1 MSENISSS
9 VDAFLEYLKYASG
22 RTDNTVINYAVDL
35 SQFVDYLLAE
45 GVKDLEEI
53 RQSHVRGFLRE
64 LLAYGYSKSTVLR
77 KLSSLR
83 SWMKFLQQSGVAM
96 SDPTKGVRGP
106 KEPKRLPR
114 ALAYEDIKL
123 LLEEGPRG
131 EFEIRDRA
139 ILELLYGCG
148 LRVAEL
154 VALDW
159 EDVDIKERWLRVQ
172 GKGEKERLVPMGR
185 FAQKALTD
193 WQAVLGKNS
202 GPLFPGEGCERIA
215 VRTVHR
221 IVSRAAKRVG
231 LVGVSPHVLRHSFAT
246 HMLEGGA
253 SLRVLQELLGHQSLV
268 TTQRYLKISYE
279 QLKKGYVS
287 AHPRGRGESDV

>member
-148 LRVAEL
+148 FRVAEL

-159 EDVDIKERWLRVQ
+159 EDVDIKERWLRVR

-185 FAQKALTD
+185 FAQKALMD

>member
-1 MSENISSS
+1 
-9 VDAFLEYLKYASG
+9 
-22 RTDNTVINYAVDL
+22 
-35 SQFVDYLLAE
+35 
-45 GVKDLEEI
+45 
-53 RQSHVRGFLRE
+53 
-64 LLAYGYSKSTVLR
+64 
-77 KLSSLR
+77 
-83 SWMKFLQQSGVAM
+83 M

-139 ILELLYGCG
+139 VLELLYGCG

-159 EDVDIKERWLRVQ
+159 EDVDIKERWLRVR

-185 FAQKALTD
+185 FAQKALTE
-193 WQAVLGKNS
+193 WQAVLGKKG

-215 VRTVHR
+215 VRTVRR

>member
-35 SQFVDYLLAE
+35 SQFVDYVISQ
-45 GVKDLEEI
+45 GVEEVEKIEQAHI
-53 RQSHVRGFLRE
+53 RAFLRE
-64 LLAYGYSKSTVLR
+64 LAAYGYSKSSVLR

-83 SWMKFLQQSGVAM
+83 SWTNFLLQSGKLI

-114 ALAYEDIKL
+114 ALAYEDVKMM
-123 LLEEGPRG
+123 LENGPNG

-159 EDVDIKERWLRVQ
+159 EDVDIEERWLRVK

-185 FAQKALTD
+185 HAQKALRD
-193 WQAVLGKNS
+193 WQVFLGKLS
-202 GPLFPGEGCERIA
+202 GPLFPGDGCERIA

-221 IVSRAAKRVG
+221 VVSRAAKRVG
-231 LVGVSPHVLRHSFAT
+231 LAGVSPHMLRHSFAT

-279 QLKKGYVS
+279 QLKKSYIN
-287 AHPRGRGESDV
+287 AHPRGRGEKDV

>member
-1 MSENISSS
+1 
-9 VDAFLEYLKYASG
+9 
-22 RTDNTVINYAVDL
+22 
-35 SQFVDYLLAE
+35 
-45 GVKDLEEI
+45 
-53 RQSHVRGFLRE
+53 
-64 LLAYGYSKSTVLR
+64 
-77 KLSSLR
+77 
-83 SWMKFLQQSGVAM
+83 MKFLQQSGVAM

-287 AHPRGRGESDV
+287 AHPRGRGEGDV